1 MTTTADWLH
10 LRLGTPLPELSA
22 DDADVGRDAE
32 ENAGEIVAR
41 QRARAALPLSVVF
54 TGR

>member
-10 LRLGTPLPELSA
+10 LKLGTPLPDQSVSDLGMDREK
-22 DDADVGRDAE
+22 E
-32 ENAGEIVAR
+32 ENAGEVIAR
-41 QRARAALPLSVVF
+41 QRALASQLLSVVF